1 MIISGMSIL
10 YPSSSNI
17 TLYTPVMGSMQVPQG
32 DRHLVELLSTCRADY
47 KYTRSQGYKP
57 GLRA

>member
-1 MIISGMSIL
+1 MARCTLAMITSGMSIL

-32 DRHLVELLSTCRADY
+32 DRHPVELLSVCRADY
-47 KYTRSQGYKP
+47 K
-57 GLRA
+57 